1 MPIRFYR
8 PCTPGLRFRS
18 SLFSRSLL
26 TSKPEKSFTTGK
38 KGCSGRNNKGLI
50 TVRGRG
56 GGHKRKYRRLNFRR
70 GLKTVPLNFLG
81 LEYDPNRSA
90 YIAKLGCSIGY
101 VEYILCPRHLKLG
114 TQISSGKG
122 VCVKIG
128 DSMPLQDV
136 PLGSFVHNVELN
148 PGRGGQISRSAGDYA
163 QLIAKD
169 GDFVTLKL
177 PSSEVR
183 LFNKNCFAT
192 IGQVGNVEFN
202 GITLGKAGRKRWLG
216 RRPKVRGSAKNPI
229 DHPHG
234 GGEGRASIGL
244 PRPVTPW
251 GKPALGPKTRNSG
264 KISSRYIL
272 RSRL

>member
-1 MPIRFYR
+1 MPIRFYQ
-8 PCTPGLRFRS
+8 PYTPGSRFKS
-18 SLFSRSLL
+18 SLFSKSLL
-26 TSKPEKSFTTGK
+26 TSKPKKPSTTGK
-38 KGCSGRNNKGLI
+38 KGCNGRNNKGLI

-56 GGHKRKYRRLNFRR
+56 GGHKKKYRRLNFQRN
-70 GLKTVPLNFLG
+70 LKTVPLNFLS

-90 YIAKLGCSIGY
+90 YIAKLRYSIGY
-101 VEYILCPRHLKLG
+101 AEYILCPRHLKLG

-122 VCVKIG
+122 ACVKIG
-128 DSMPLQDV
+128 NSMPLQNV

-148 PGRGGQISRSAGDYA
+148 PRRGGQISKSAGNYA

-177 PSSEVR
+177 PSSEIR

-192 IGQVGNVEFN
+192 IGQVGNIEFN
-202 GITLGKAGRKRWLG
+202 GTTLGKAGRKRWLG

-234 GGEGRASIGL
+234 GGEGKTPIGL

>member
-8 PCTPGLRFRS
+8 PCTPGLRFKS
-18 SLFSRSLL
+18 SLFSKSLL
-26 TSKPEKSFTTGK
+26 TSKPEKSFTKGK

-81 LEYDPNRSA
+81 LQYDPNRSA

-101 VEYILCPRHLKLG
+101 SEYILCPRYLKRG
-114 TQISSGKG
+114 AQISSGEG
-122 VCVKIG
+122 VCIKIG
-128 DSMPLQDV
+128 NSMPLRDV
-136 PLGSFVHNVELN
+136 PLGSFVHNVELS
-148 PGRGGQISRSAGDYA
+148 PGRGGQISRSAGNYA

-183 LFNKNCFAT
+183 LFDKNCFAT

-234 GGEGRASIGL
+234 GGEGRTSIGR
-244 PRPVTPW
+244 PMPVTPW
-251 GKPALGPKTRNSG
+251 GRPALGPKTRNSG
-264 KISSRYIL
+264 KVSSRYIL